1 MDSDDIM
8 IEDRI
13 IKQLNFM
20 KNNTD
25 CVLCGT
31 QINMFKHI
39 NNKLIDCGKTNHPNL
54 DLDTYIL
61 DTSNHCFILNHP
73 TFCFRKK
80 QILEVGNYDKKLI
93 RNEDFELILRVL
105 KKYGKIYNMQDVLL
119 LYRLHENQVT
129 YNAVEKKG

>member
-1 MDSDDIM
+1 MMVIKLGYSLNKGVELCSNEIILRMDSDDIM

-54 DLDTYIL
+54 DLDTYMKN
-61 DTSNHCFILNHP
+61 TSNHWLIII

-80 QILEVGNYDKKLI
+80 QILDLI
-93 RNEDFELILRVL
+93 MIKN
-105 KKYGKIYNMQDVLL
+105 
-119 LYRLHENQVT
+119 
-129 YNAVEKKG
+129 